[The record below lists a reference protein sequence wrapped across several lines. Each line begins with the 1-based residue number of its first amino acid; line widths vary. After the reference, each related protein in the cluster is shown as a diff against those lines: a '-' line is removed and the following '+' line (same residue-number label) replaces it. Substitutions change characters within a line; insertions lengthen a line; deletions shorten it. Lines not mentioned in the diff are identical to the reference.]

1 MIRFFVKRYLTS
13 KEIHGN
19 FMNLYKNGKPKFRK
33 PMVTH
38 KKRIMIEKSNNKYKD
53 SESIKF
59 LNLSLREIFD
69 GIDSKGA

>member
-1 MIRFFVKRYLTS
+1 MIIF
-13 KEIHGN
+13 I
-19 FMNLYKNGKPKFRK
+19 
-33 PMVTH
+33 
-38 KKRIMIEKSNNKYKD
+38 IMIEKSNNKYKD